1 MTGEAGGATPVEA
14 VIARHTVKRIVYVGP
29 VLLLVFWLTRGVDGL
44 VASAVGLA
52 VVAGNF
58 LVAGWMLSMAARI
71 SLGMYHAAALFGFFL
86 RLALLMLT
94 MLLIVQVVDID
105 RLAFGITAVVSYIV
119 LLVLESVAVARG
131 RERELDWIR

>member
-1 MTGEAGGATPVEA
+1 MTGEAGATPVEA
-14 VIARHTVKRIVYVGP
+14 VIARHTVKRIAYVGP
-29 VLLLVFWLTRGVDGL
+29 ILLLVFWLTRGVDGL

-58 LVAGWMLSMAARI
+58 MLAGWMLSMAARI